1 MTYPYS
7 SAFGHQKLMG
17 KGPVRDVDQTY
28 SQMEMAGVRKSHAIT
43 KLFETYLKEKKMY
56 NT

>member
-7 SAFGHQKLMG
+7 FAFGHQKLMG
-17 KGPVRDVDQTY
+17 KGPVRDEDQTD
-28 SQMEMAGVRKSHAIT
+28 SDGNGRGKKSHAIT